1 MKENERQNGQK
12 VWKQSSAPAGDRC
25 VLSLGALGD
34 GSCLARSQRVKEAI
48 KRGRGK
54 TTCGKTPVRNE
65 ERCSAEVATVAVV
78 GGAEWTN
85 GAVMSRD
92 NYTEGFIFSL
102 LARATAKL
110 R

>member
-1 MKENERQNGQK
+1 METELHTCWGQVCPFTGSSGRWFLSGKVSKSQGGHKE
-12 VWKQSSAPAGDRC
+12 
-25 VLSLGALGD
+25 GA
-34 GSCLARSQRVKEAI
+34 
-48 KRGRGK
+48 RGK

-92 NYTEGFIFSL
+92 NYTEGFIFPL